1 MQQQPRLSY
10 TFLKRLLLSSAV
22 GSLGVFG
29 VLLTLALSLVEYL
42 IHPRRQTI
50 FDLYTLTPYELGLPG
65 EAITF
70 PPREGTYQVSGWYIP
85 HPGATATILLSP
97 GYRGKAQAVLS
108 FALPLWKAGYNVLAF
123 EYYGHGAPVGAPV
136 TLGYREVQDFLGAIT
151 YARAR
156 VPQACL
162 GVLGSSMGA
171 AVALLAGAQTGEVEA
186 FVLDSPFA
194 THRGV
199 LAYNFRRLVHLP
211 FGLVAPLV
219 DLLLGLRAGYHLH
232 QVEPLRAI
240 GHLAPRP
247 VLLIQGG
254 QDSVVDPRD
263 ASLLFQAAGEPKELW
278 VVPEAEHC
286 CAYYVDRPAY
296 LSTVL
301 LFFDRHLKQQ
311 HASPAAR
318 SHETC

>member
-10 TFLKRLLLSSAV
+10 TFLKPLLLSSAV
-22 GSLGVFG
+22 GSMGVFG
-29 VLLTLALSLVEYL
+29 VLFTLALSLVEYL
-42 IHPRRQTI
+42 IHPRRQTL

-65 EAITF
+65 EAVTF
-70 PPREGTYQVSGWYIP
+70 PPREGGYQVSGWYIP
-85 HPGATATILLSP
+85 HPGASTTILLSP
-97 GYRGKAQAVLS
+97 GYRGKAQDVLS
-108 FALPLWKAGYNVLAF
+108 FALPLWKAGHNVLAF
-123 EYYGHGAPVGAPV
+123 EYYGHGAPVGVPV
-136 TLGYREVQDFLGAIT
+136 TLGYRELHDFLGAVT

-156 VPQACL
+156 APQARL

-171 AVALLAGAQTGEVEA
+171 AVALLAGVQTTDIEA
-186 FVLDSPFA
+186 FVVDSPFA

-211 FGLVAPLV
+211 FALVAPLV

-240 GHLAPRP
+240 GRLAPRP

-254 QDSVVDPRD
+254 KDSVVDPRD
-263 ASLLFQAAGEPKELW
+263 ASLLYQAAGEPKELW
-278 VVPEAEHC
+278 IVPEADHC

-296 LSTVL
+296 LSRVL
-301 LFFDRHLKQQ
+301 TFFDRHLKQQ
-311 HASPAAR
+311 QLSPAAR
-318 SHETC
+318 SHTTC

>member
-1 MQQQPRLSY
+1 MQQQRRHAY
-10 TFLKRLLLSSAV
+10 TFLKPLLLGSAL
-22 GSLGVFG
+22 GGLGALGVLF
-29 VLLTLALSLVEYL
+29 TLALSLVEYL
-42 IHPRRQTI
+42 IHPRRKTI

-65 EAITF
+65 EAVTF
-70 PPREGTYQVSGWYIP
+70 PPRQGNYRVSGWYIP
-85 HPGATATILLSP
+85 HPQATTTLLLSP
-97 GYRGKAQAVLS
+97 GYRGKAEDVLNR
-108 FALPLWKAGYNVLAF
+108 ALPVWKAGHNVLAF

-136 TLGYREVQDFLGAIT
+136 TLGYRELHDFLGAVA
-151 YARAR
+151 YAKARA
-156 VPQACL
+156 PQARV

-171 AVALLAGAQTGEVEA
+171 AVAILAGTQNGDVEA

-199 LAYNFRRLVHLP
+199 LAYNFRRVAHLP

-219 DLLLGLRAGYHLH
+219 DHLLGLRAGYHLH
-232 QVEPLRAI
+232 QVEPLREI
-240 GHLAPRP
+240 GRLAPRP

-254 QDSVVDPRD
+254 KDSVVDPQD
-263 ASLLFQAAGEPKELW
+263 ASLLYRAAREPKELW

-301 LFFDRHLKQQ
+301 TFFDRHLKRHQLPLS
-311 HASPAAR
+311 A
-318 SHETC
+318 

>member
-22 GSLGVFG
+22 GSLGVLG
-29 VLLTLALSLVEYL
+29 VFFTLALTLVEYL
-42 IHPRRQTI
+42 IHPRRQTL
-50 FDLYTLTPYELGLPG
+50 FDLYTWTPYELGLPD
-65 EAITF
+65 EAVTF
-70 PPREGTYQVSGWYIP
+70 PPREGNYQVSGWYIP

-97 GYRGKAQAVLS
+97 GYRGKAQDVLS

-136 TLGYREVQDFLGAIT
+136 TLGYRELQDFLGAVV

-156 VPQACL
+156 APQARL

-171 AVALLAGAQTGEVEA
+171 AVALLAGVQTTAVEA
-186 FVLDSPFA
+186 FVVDSPFA

-199 LAYNFRRLVHLP
+199 LAYNFQRLVHLP
-211 FGLVAPLV
+211 FALVAPLV

-240 GHLAPRP
+240 GRLAPRP

-254 QDSVVDPRD
+254 KDSVVDPRD
-263 ASLLFQAAGEPKELW
+263 ASLLYQAAGEPKELW
-278 VVPEAEHC
+278 IVPEADHC

-296 LSTVL
+296 LSRVL
-301 LFFDRHLKQQ
+301 TFFDRHLKQQ
-311 HASPAAR
+311 QLSPAAR
-318 SHETC
+318 SHTTC